1 MCSAWSTRWAGF
13 WQRELTRMAK
23 RAFDLLFATFAL
35 VALLPLL
42 ASIAVM
48 IKLDSPGP
56 VLFRQTRVGR
66 HGRAFRIV
74 KFRSMRADAPSTGP
88 ALTVGA
94 DPRITRAGAWLRTR
108 HFDELPQL
116 ANVIA
121 GSMSLV
127 GPRPELA
134 HYAAQVSEPL
144 RSRWLA
150 LAPGIT
156 DPASLAFA
164 DEPQRLAQAR
174 DPEATYVREILP
186 AKVQAS
192 VAYAERATFASDACV
207 LLRSIA
213 LLVRRR

>member
-1 MCSAWSTRWAGF
+1 
-13 WQRELTRMAK
+13 MAK
-23 RAFDLLFATFAL
+23 RAFDLMFSTFAL
-35 VALLPLL
+35 VVLLPLL

-56 VLFRQTRVGR
+56 VFFRQTRVGR

-88 ALTVGA
+88 TLTVGA
-94 DPRITRAGAWLRTR
+94 DPRITRAGARLRA
-108 HFDELPQL
+108 HHLDELPQL
-116 ANVIA
+116 ANVIT

-127 GPRPELA
+127 GPRPELP
-134 HYAAQVSEPL
+134 HYVAQVNEPL
-144 RSRWLA
+144 KSRWLA
-150 LAPGIT
+150 LVPGIT
-156 DPASLAFA
+156 DPVSLAFA
-164 DEPQRLAQAR
+164 DEPQRLEQAS

-192 VAYAERATFASDACV
+192 VEYAERATFASDVRV